1 MSSWPPDEG
10 QAPRRTVPAPPP
22 DRTRSSVPPP
32 LPPVAEE
39 EELPGTWQGYGSL
52 DPDRDQAAP
61 DRGAIPDPTAFADP
75 APDPA
80 TRPYGATPSYDDPE
94 RFASPP
100 PQSAAAGGGAADAYP
115 RYGAADPGQY
125 GAADQGAAG
134 YGATAYDAADTYGY
148 DYGQPGGVL
157 DSPDGYGYDDADYG
171 DEPPYAAAAG
181 AEGAVDDGSRR
192 GRRHARQRS
201 RALAREERW
210 QRHRFAVPYRT
221 DGPKLTFGVLWFL
234 LIVGAILYSPL
245 FVAALAAGVAGL
257 AGLQIGYA
265 WFPRHNPTR
274 LWAAAGAFISGL
286 MGALGPIGVVAA
298 AVVGLV
304 ISFAYAVANPSR
316 SQSMMAL
323 AEVAMRAIVPAGVA
337 AASLAALA
345 DIGIGAALALVGLV
359 SAYEVGD
366 FLVGSGSMN
375 AVEGPL
381 SGFVSLAA
389 VVFIL
394 WVVTPDPFTSSSIVL
409 FGVLTGVGCVI
420 GQIFASAI
428 LPRGAAWAPALRRL
442 DSYLVVAPIWVLL
455 LGSVDATTL

>member
-1 MSSWPPDEG
+1 MSSWLPEEG
-10 QAPRRTVPAPPP
+10 ETPRRSVPAPPP
-22 DRTRSSVPPP
+22 DRTRGPAPNDGDPPD
-32 LPPVAEE
+32 
-39 EELPGTWQGYGSL
+39 TWQRYGNL
-52 DPDRDQAAP
+52 DADRTEVAA
-61 DRGAIPDPTAFADP
+61 DTTLTPDPTAFADP
-75 APDPA
+75 VPPAAERGYGQTHDPS
-80 TRPYGATPSYDDPE
+80 YGAPSSFDDPE
-94 RFASPP
+94 RFGAQGRAPAAPGSTASAP
-100 PQSAAAGGGAADAYP
+100 AAASDAYS
-115 RYGAADPGQY
+115 
-125 GAADQGAAG
+125 G
-134 YGATAYDAADTYGY
+134 YGAGTYDAAETYGY

-157 DSPDGYGYDDADYG
+157 DSPDSYGHDNGGYGN
-171 DEPPYAAAAG
+171 EPPYAAATATE
-181 AEGAVDDGSRR
+181 APADGG
-192 GRRHARQRS
+192 GRRDRRQAKARS
-201 RALAREERW
+201 RARAREERW

-221 DGPKLTFGVLWFL
+221 DGPKLTFGVLWFVM
-234 LIVGAILYSPL
+234 IVGAIVYSPI
-245 FVAALAAGVAGL
+245 FVAALVSGVAGL

-265 WFPRHNPTR
+265 WFPRHNATR
-274 LWAAAGAFISGL
+274 LWAAAGAFVSGL
-286 MGALGPIGVVAA
+286 LGAMGPIGVIAA
-298 AVVGLV
+298 AVAGLV

-316 SQSMMAL
+316 SQSTMAL

-345 DIGIGAALALVGLV
+345 NIGVGAALALVGLV

-381 SGFVSLAA
+381 SGLVSLAA

-409 FGVLTGVGCVI
+409 FGVLTGVGCVV

-428 LPRGAAWAPALRRL
+428 LPRGGAWAPALRRL